1 MVIAVPTV
9 LVIFDFAGFVICLH
23 GSSHHASAAFAHMSV
38 DVLEPILFFCEAF
51 TNLFCAGQFL
61 SNTLLESMTLKPFS
75 SHHTFAIRH
84 WDMPEV

>member
-1 MVIAVPTV
+1 LSQIYRLWVIWGRSWMVIAVPTV
-9 LVIFDFAGFVICLH
+9 LVVFDFAGFVICLH

-61 SNTLLESMTLKPFS
+61 SGLCK
-75 SHHTFAIRH
+75 
-84 WDMPEV
+84 